1 MKEIIVSGYAYPSI
15 NPAVLEAWLPDLT
28 FLNTFSYGITAWKER
43 GRHKRSKSD

>member
-28 FLNTFSYGITAWKER
+28 FKYILVMALQRKEAW
-43 GRHKRSKSD
+43 ST